1 MKVITVAINN
11 PDFIELQFY
20 TLKKFFKGEYEY
32 IVFNDAKSF
41 SDFSNYDDV
50 SMRNRIEEVCKLL
63 DIKCINIPNIHHQYD
78 KCESSRM
85 ADSMNYILNY
95 QVQNPDKYLFLDNDM
110 FLINDFNSE
119 KYEKYSCAIVLQ
131 SKNNCQTNYFWNG
144 LYYFDMEKLKNVGYM
159 NWNCCTDCD
168 TGGMMQD
175 WLRKEMDN
183 KVMPN
188 MDEIRWTN
196 NEFYNDTI
204 YFIKYL
210 WSTTW
215 NLSEL
220 PEYLKNNEELQN
232 FLVSDL
238 RNKNGKIYC
247 EIYDNTFLHYC
258 GGSNWRQ
265 EGKEIHRYLTNKL
278 KHTLLHLCK

>member
-95 QVQNPDKYLFLDNDM
+95 QVQNPDKYLFLDNNTL
-110 FLINDFNSE
+110 FWKNDGSTWTRVIPPANR
-119 KYEKYSCAIVLQ
+119 Q
-131 SKNNCQTNYFWNG
+131 NNQYDAKHIFAKDVNMTNYLNQKIDRAYEYQPGTQG
-144 LYYFDMEKLKNVGYM
+144 L
-159 NWNCCTDCD
+159 
-168 TGGMMQD
+168 
-175 WLRKEMDN
+175 
-183 KVMPN
+183 
-188 MDEIRWTN
+188 
-196 NEFYNDTI
+196 
-204 YFIKYL
+204 
-210 WSTTW
+210 
-215 NLSEL
+215 
-220 PEYLKNNEELQN
+220 
-232 FLVSDL
+232 
-238 RNKNGKIYC
+238 
-247 EIYDNTFLHYC
+247 
-258 GGSNWRQ
+258 
-265 EGKEIHRYLTNKL
+265 
-278 KHTLLHLCK
+278 